1 MAEMLA
7 IGAATVAIARQMIRR
22 LLFGF
27 KAARLGE
34 NLWKIVLDSWE
45 NLSMIHQ
52 PVGLRHHSCLS
63 QLRRCGTG
71 NDFESQLTFRTRLM
85 AFKSSTCG
93 DEEIQI

>member
-7 IGAATVAIARQMIRR
+7 SEAATVAIASQMIRR

-34 NLWKIVLDSWE
+34 NLWEIVLDSWE
-45 NLSMIHQ
+45 NLLMIHQ
-52 PVGLRHHSCLS
+52 PRLRHHNCLS

-71 NDFESQLTFRTRLM
+71 NDFES
-85 AFKSSTCG
+85 
-93 DEEIQI
+93 